1 MAFGR
6 DKPKWQVGWWDEKN
20 VLAISFYD
28 IILLSSP
35 FLGMFIFELTPQI
48 ILAALEIFPLIS

>member
-6 DKPKWQVGWWDEKN
+6 DKPKWQVGRWDEKN

-48 ILAALEIFPLIS
+48 ILAAL